1 MKAKKRSR
9 VTKAVSLS
17 TDLAQWAEDQAKAD
31 NRNLSNFVETV
42 LKKFQA
48 DTVAAQKE
56 PAMV

>member
-1 MKAKKRSR
+1 M
-9 VTKAVSLS
+9 TKAVSLS